1 MGRFDIDL
9 PSITRRS
16 MVLTEQEYESIL
28 KLLNVVETM
37 EPDLLLEMPAGAF
50 KRAVAKIKN
59 AAVVY

>member
-1 MGRFDIDL
+1 
-9 PSITRRS
+9 
-16 MVLTEQEYESIL
+16 MVLTEQEYDSIL